1 VLLRKRQQV
10 FVQRCLAALDQHGNT
25 LGTAMTGA
33 GKTIMLS
40 AVAGEVLAEPDA
52 KACILAHRDE
62 LTDQN
67 RSKFARVNP
76 GLSTSVYDAREKSW
90 AGRATFAM
98 VQTLSGARHLEMLP
112 TLDLLVIDEAHH
124 SASPSYRRVI
134 DGVLARNPKA
144 RIFGVTA
151 TPNRGDG
158 VGLRTVF
165 SNVGD
170 QITLGELIASGHLVR
185 PRTYVIDLGKQ
196 DELRHV
202 RRTAADFDMN
212 EVAAIL
218 NTQPINQ
225 TVVRHW
231 QEKAEGRKTIVFCS
245 TVAHAEAVCRAFIK
259 AGVPA
264 VLIHGDLSDQE
275 RKARL
280 RAYERGPVQV
290 VVNVAVLT
298 EGYDYTPTA
307 CVVLLRPSS
316 HASTFVQMVG
326 RGLRVVDPDEFPD
339 VIKEDC
345 LVLDFGTA
353 SLTHGTLEQA
363 ANLEGRDFSGEA
375 PMKDCPDCAATIP
388 LGCRECPLCGY
399 VWERLVREASA
410 NGPGLTDF
418 TMTEIDLLKRSSF
431 LWCDLF
437 GDDCSLMA
445 TGFNAWAGVFFLEGH
460 WHAVGAAKNGTTRRL
475 AIGERLVCM
484 AQADDFLNTH
494 ETEDAAH
501 KSRKWLHE
509 PATEKQLQHLPPSY
523 RHDLGLSRYRAS
535 ALLSFRF
542 NRPAIRKAV
551 GL

>member
-1 VLLRKRQQV
+1 MLLRPRQHTL
-10 FVQRCLAALDQHGNT
+10 VQRCLAALAHHGDT
-25 LGTAMTGA
+25 LGIAPCGA
-33 GKTIMLS
+33 GKTICLS
-40 AVAGEVLAEPDA
+40 AVAGEILADPGA

-67 RSKFARVNP
+67 RAKFAQVNP
-76 GLSTSVYDAREKSW
+76 GLTTSVFDARDKSW
-90 AGRATFAM
+90 AGQATFAM
-98 VQTLSGARHLEMLP
+98 VQTLAGARHLETLP

-124 SASPSYRRVI
+124 AAAPSYRRVI
-134 DGVLARNPKA
+134 DAVLARHPAA
-144 RIFGVTA
+144 RVFGVTA

-158 VGLRTVF
+158 VGLRAVF

-170 QITLGELIASGHLVR
+170 QITLGELIAAGHLVR

-196 DELRHV
+196 EALKAI
-202 RRTAADFDMN
+202 RRTASDFDMAAV
-212 EVAAIL
+212 EAIL

-225 TVVRHW
+225 AVVRHW
-231 QEKAEGRKTIVFCS
+231 LEKAGGRKTIVFCS
-245 TVAHAEAVCRAFIK
+245 TVAHAEAVCQAFID
-259 AGVPA
+259 AGVSA
-264 VLIHGDLSDQE
+264 VLIHGDLPEPE
-275 RKARL
+275 RKVRL
-280 RAYERGPVQV
+280 RGYEHGPVQV

-307 CVVLLRPSS
+307 CIVLLRPSS
-316 HASTFVQMVG
+316 HASTFIQMVG
-326 RGLRVVDPDEFPD
+326 RGLRVVDPEAFRC
-339 VIKEDC
+339 VVKEDC

-353 SLTHGTLEQA
+353 SLMHGTLEQSV
-363 ANLEGRDFSGEA
+363 NLDGVDQAGDTPSKTCPACEG
-375 PMKDCPDCAATIP
+375 TVP
-388 LGCRECPLCGY
+388 LGSRECPLCGH
-399 VWERLVREASA
+399 VWERSESGAGVPLE
-410 NGPGLTDF
+410 DF
-418 TMTEIDLLKRSSF
+418 AMTEIDLLKRSSF

-437 GDDCSLMA
+437 GDDCSLLA
-445 TGFNAWAGVFFLEGH
+445 AGFNAWAGVFFLDGH
-460 WHAVGAAKNGTTRRL
+460 WHAVGAAKGATIRRL
-475 AIGERLVCM
+475 AIGERLVCL

-494 ETEDAAH
+494 ESEDAAH

>member
-1 VLLRKRQQV
+1 V
-10 FVQRCLAALDQHGNT
+10 FVQRCLTALDQHGNT

-40 AVAGEVLAEPDA
+40 AVAGSVLADNGA

-62 LTDQN
+62 LTEQN

-76 GLSTSVYDAREKSW
+76 GLSTSVFDAREKSW

-98 VQTLSGARHLEMLP
+98 VQTLSAARHLEVIP
-112 TLDLLVIDEAHH
+112 TLDLLVIDECHH
-124 SASPSYRRVI
+124 AASPSYRRVI
-134 DGVLARNPKA
+134 DAVRDRNSDV

-158 VGLRTVF
+158 VGLRSVF
-165 SNVGD
+165 SNVAD

-196 DELRHV
+196 EELRHV
-202 RRTAADFDMN
+202 RRTASDFDMN

-225 TVVRHW
+225 AVVRHW
-231 QEKAEGRKTIVFCS
+231 QEKAEGRKTIMFCS
-245 TVAHAEAVCRAFIK
+245 TVAHAEAVCQVFCE

-264 VLIHGDLSDQE
+264 VLIHGELSDQE
-275 RKARL
+275 RRSRL
-280 RAYERGPVQV
+280 REYEQGPVQV

-307 CVVLLRPSS
+307 CIVLLRPSS
-316 HASTFVQMVG
+316 HASTFIQMVG
-326 RGLRVVDPDEFPD
+326 RGLRVVDPAEFPE

-353 SLTHGTLEQA
+353 SLTHGTLEQS
-363 ANLEGRDFSGEA
+363 ANLDGREFSGEA
-375 PMKDCPDCAATIP
+375 PTKTCPECEATIP

-399 VWERLVREASA
+399 VWEGSASGEAAGDTALS
-410 NGPGLTDF
+410 DF
-418 TMTEIDLLKRSSF
+418 AMTEIDLLGRSNF

-437 GDDCSLMA
+437 GDGCSLMA
-445 TGFNAWAGVFFLEGH
+445 TGFDAWAGVFFLDGH
-460 WHAVGAAKNGTTRRL
+460 WHAVGGASKERTKRL
-475 AIGERLVCM
+475 AVGERMVCL
-484 AQADDFLNTH
+484 AQADDFLNEH
-494 ETEDAAH
+494 ESADAAH
-501 KSRKWLHE
+501 KTRRWIHE
-509 PATEKQLQHLPPSY
+509 PATEKQLAYLPPQF
-523 RHDLGLSRYRAS
+523 RTDLGMTRYRAS

-542 NRPAIRKAV
+542 NKPAICRAV